1 MVLIRKERVDVLRIK
16 SRSFFLI
23 LICALLIIVSLAG
36 GVFAFA
42 QSDISS
48 ENTSSVRQKLSKIT
62 QNKFGEPV
70 VKKTVDFNGKKLLI
84 AEDNKY
90 VYKVTDKGEIV
101 TIIAKDYDAIVKL
114 KDTVSK
120 DKITPIAEKLLSQYA
135 RKSSEGKY
143 ILVDYK
149 YKDTENEKYHQF
161 IFNEIAPNGIKTGE
175 GVSIDINNA
184 GDLTLLAIHEGN
196 INVAMETK
204 PNLSREDAVKISTDF
219 IKSNIIFKD
228 VASFPMDIS
237 ELSVWKDRLVWT
249 VKIDNI
255 KAAGST
261 YGFDFK
267 IDAVNGEILF
277 SDYYCVIG

>member
-1 MVLIRKERVDVLRIK
+1 M
-16 SRSFFLI
+16 
-23 LICALLIIVSLAG
+23 LIIVSLAG
-36 GVFAFA
+36 GVFVFA

-48 ENTSSVRQKLSKIT
+48 ENTSSVRQELFKIT

-70 VKKTVDFNGKKLLI
+70 IKKTVNFNGKKLLI

-135 RKSSEGKY
+135 CKSSKGKY

-196 INVAMETK
+196 INVAMNTK

-255 KAAGST
+255 KVAGST